1 MGLDDAEPCEPYESS
16 PTCLQIAPQE
26 DEKRLAAECELLGPL
41 IGFPGPGK
49 RGHCTVAKL
58 ARAIVA
64 GSVRRTCESR
74 AADIQVR
81 LLTLALIL
89 NLI

>member
-1 MGLDDAEPCEPYESS
+1 MVSSSSLVHRHLRPTVCIAEFAILTGLV
-16 PTCLQIAPQE
+16 APRAQE
-26 DEKRLAAECELLGPL
+26 DEKRLASECELLGPL

-64 GSVRRTCESR
+64 GSVRRACESR
-74 AADIQVR
+74 VG
-81 LLTLALIL
+81 
-89 NLI
+89 

>member
-1 MGLDDAEPCEPYESS
+1 M
-16 PTCLQIAPQE
+16 
-26 DEKRLAAECELLGPL
+26 LGPL

-64 GSVRRTCESR
+64 GSVRRTVESR
-74 AADIQVR
+74 VSEIQVR
-81 LLTLALIL
+81 TRRTHFPLLADLQSCYWVGLVYQSYQCPLAAHSL
-89 NLI
+89 